1 MDIRRIHCTG
11 TLLMVVSA
19 SDARRASLLRWA
31 AVFAAWAALWHAAC
45 RYEWGAVYFVGTAIL
60 FIFTLGLGKNTRR
73 ADGFSA
79 WSVFNKG
86 HERLLGT
93 TTAQQFENEIMR
105 RPVDAENR
113 RWDGDGRALGGGGGN
128 DGGGGGGGDALA
140 DLLGEE
146 EAQEEREMQEAI
158 RRSMLHTHGAEAPA
172 PRAAAAGGNPKKA
185 GKRARKDKR
194 ARKQAAAAAADA
206 ARRERLAAAAERRWQ
221 E

>member
-128 DGGGGGGGDALA
+128 DGGGGGGDALA